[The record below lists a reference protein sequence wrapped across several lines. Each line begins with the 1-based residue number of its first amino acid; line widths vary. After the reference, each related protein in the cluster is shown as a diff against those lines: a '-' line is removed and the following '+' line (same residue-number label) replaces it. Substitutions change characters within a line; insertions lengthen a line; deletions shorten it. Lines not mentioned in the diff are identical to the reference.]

1 MSTTQEVNN
10 KENNN
15 SSRSSSLFNA
25 PTNRTERNEA
35 GNEEPKAF
43 VGDLEMGESKGVPD
57 GGTSLHVTN
66 QTQRLRGL

>member
-1 MSTTQEVNN
+1 MSATQEVNN

-15 SSRSSSLFNA
+15 SSRSSSLSLNA

-35 GNEEPKAF
+35 ENEEPKAF

-57 GGTSLHVTN
+57 GGDELT
-66 QTQRLRGL
+66 RYE